1 MKRKRDRQRASFLRR
16 VPRAR
21 AWIDAGFEIQIA
33 ARLLKAGFPSVESIG
48 ELSREQFL
56 AKRGL
61 GTDTLKKCEALLGR
75 PLRSLADYWMEQGL
89 ALGAAE
95 ALGRVGVDSAEALG
109 RLTRE
114 ELRAA
119 GVRDDQ
125 VKDCEALLERALPEA
140 VEQPTVLENRTGSF
154 VVAAILPELEAVS
167 GQLMVSLAMLQAKR
181 ATLCE
186 EEERLR
192 LSLVKATAALD
203 ALLGSPPT
211 GLDLTSQP
219 AETEAAIYAYLKRT
233 QFSTRLLDGD
243 GNIYIP
249 AHSAQACELT
259 VYFQHGRWFAT
270 WIKPEVDPGQ
280 PETSR
285 RELLRF
291 ETDGAGCL
299 VATKI

>member
-1 MKRKRDRQRASFLRR
+1 MQGKRDRRIASFLRR
-16 VPRAR
+16 VPKAQ

-33 ARLLKAGFPSVESIG
+33 AKLLAAGFPSVESIG

-61 GTDTLKKCEALLGR
+61 GTGTLEKCEALLGR
-75 PLRSLADYWMEQGL
+75 PLRSLAAYWTEQGL
-89 ALGAAE
+89 ALDTSE
-95 ALGRVGVDSAEALG
+95 ALGRAGIDSAEALG
-109 RLTRE
+109 KLTRE

-125 VKDCEALLERALPEA
+125 LEACEALLERGLPEA
-140 VEQPTVLENRTGSF
+140 VKQPTVSETRNRSF
-154 VVAAILPELEAVS
+154 LVAAIVPELEAAF
-167 GQLMVSLAMLQAKR
+167 GQLLMNLAILQAKR
-181 ATLCE
+181 STLCE

-192 LSLVKATAALD
+192 LSLVKAIGELD
-203 ALLGSPPT
+203 AFLSSPPV
-211 GLDLTSQP
+211 GLNLTSQSE
-219 AETEAAIYAYLKRT
+219 ETESAIYAYLKRT

-249 AHSAQACELT
+249 THSAEDCELA
-259 VYFQHGRWFAT
+259 VYFQYGRWFAT

-280 PETSR
+280 PETLR

-291 ETDGAGCL
+291 ETDGSGRLA
-299 VATKI
+299 ATKV